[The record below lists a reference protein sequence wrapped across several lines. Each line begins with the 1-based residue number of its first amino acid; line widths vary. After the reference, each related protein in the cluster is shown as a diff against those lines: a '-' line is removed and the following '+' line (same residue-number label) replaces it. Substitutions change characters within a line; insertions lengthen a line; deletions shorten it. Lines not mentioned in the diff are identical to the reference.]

1 MPHGPKIQDL
11 IELLVIIN
19 PLNQWHLTKH
29 HPPSYTSI
37 QVYVLVMTK
46 YINHV
51 QLLISSYCG
60 ECEHFHFSIIQ
71 GIRSTETNFKPRQD
85 KIEVDRKRKN
95 FKGFPLFWE
104 VHNPQAF
111 LNSPVQLNTHV
122 TPGTK
127 IVLLLQL
134 DISWSDLGTSLL
146 MRSP

>member
-1 MPHGPKIQDL
+1 M
-11 IELLVIIN
+11 
-19 PLNQWHLTKH
+19 
-29 HPPSYTSI
+29 
-37 QVYVLVMTK
+37 
-46 YINHV
+46 
-51 QLLISSYCG
+51 
-60 ECEHFHFSIIQ
+60 
-71 GIRSTETNFKPRQD
+71 RSTEINFKPGQD
-85 KIEVDRKRKN
+85 RVEIGRKRKN

-134 DISWSDLGTSLL
+134 DISLSDSGTSLL